1 MLPIVLEMFFVRLA
15 FAALSCKINTVI
27 V

>member
-1 MLPIVLEMFFVRLA
+1 MLPIVFEMFFVRLA